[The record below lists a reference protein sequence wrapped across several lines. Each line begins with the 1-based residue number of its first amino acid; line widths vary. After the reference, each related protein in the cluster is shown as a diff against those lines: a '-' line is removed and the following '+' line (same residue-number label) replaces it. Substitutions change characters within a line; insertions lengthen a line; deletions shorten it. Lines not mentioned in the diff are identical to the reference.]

1 MSETQIC
8 GSLDGTTLQSITDE
22 AVRANL
28 AGADFIEVRFDKMYL
43 VQPDLS
49 NFDEEEGEVPS
60 EDDPDVDGTKSLKQ
74 LRARLEQIINEGI
87 DKKILFVRFEDL
99 TSNPQKELNR
109 IYNFFKIKSYQHD
122 FKNVKQITQ
131 EDDTIFGVFGDH
143 TIRNEVKPV
152 KESYNEILGK
162 ELSQNIVDSYPWFYN
177 YFQYL

>member
-1 MSETQIC
+1 MVRDLRSIYTSMEKKFRNNPEIDNGIVNWSEMK
-8 GSLDGTTLQSITDE
+8 GTTTRKRI
-22 AVRANL
+22 
-28 AGADFIEVRFDKMYL
+28 
-43 VQPDLS
+43 DLWS
-49 NFDEEEGEVPS
+49 QTPPIGIALD
-60 EDDPDVDGTKSLKQ
+60 
-74 LRARLEQIINEGI
+74 RLEQIINEGI

-109 IYNFFKIKSYQHD
+109 IYDFFKIKSYQHD